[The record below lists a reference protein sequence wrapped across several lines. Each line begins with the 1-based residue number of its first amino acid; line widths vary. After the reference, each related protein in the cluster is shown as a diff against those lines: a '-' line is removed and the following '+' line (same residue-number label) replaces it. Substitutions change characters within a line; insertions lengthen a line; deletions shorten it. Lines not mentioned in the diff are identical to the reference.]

1 MIQQP
6 AVPAPPSLPG
16 VVTGYYQLIEGDDGA
31 FMYTL
36 RAGNHETI
44 LTSRVYWSRGA
55 ALEAVAALRLASQQP
70 ERYQR
75 HAVDTCAAWFA
86 VLAADGQWLAR
97 SEAYGSRSGL
107 NTGIASVQRNAPSLV
122 FRGLVRRATLAATP
136 ATTSATTPVTTSAPA
151 LT

>member
-1 MIQQP
+1 MNLRQAP
-6 AVPAPPSLPG
+6 ATRANP
-16 VVTGYYQLIEGDDGA
+16 TGYYQLIEGDDGA

-55 ALEAVAALRLASQQP
+55 ALDAVAALRLASQLP
-70 ERYQR
+70 ERFQR
-75 HAVDTCAAWFA
+75 HLIDSSAAWFA
-86 VLAADGQWLAR
+86 VSGADGQWLAK

-122 FRGLVRRATLAATP
+122 FRGLLRRASLAA
-136 ATTSATTPVTTSAPA
+136 AMA
-151 LT
+151 